1 MVEADSLVSIE
12 KILDI
17 QPIPKAH
24 SIELAFVKGWQC
36 IVKKDSFKVGD
47 LAVYFSID
55 SIPDFND
62 PNTAFMKS
70 KKRVRTMKMVGVL
83 SQGLLGPLTWLSDRG
98 YDVSKYK
105 EDDDITKEMGALKY
119 VHPDEAYLYAN
130 EVFKPNTNEVLKRE
144 YEDHI
149 CYNFPR
155 YVPKTDETRVQK
167 CPDYLRMVKNR
178 NLVMTRK
185 EDGTSCT
192 YVFYDGEFNICS
204 RNFML
209 KFKEDE
215 EVKSNNVKHYYD
227 MAVMYDLENKMKELN
242 RNLAVQ
248 GEIVGVNINGNRL
261 KMDHLE
267 YRVFNIF
274 DIDRQRYLTF
284 DDMTEVCDKLGL
296 QTVPLLFKGSY
307 DEMCRFFNV
316 EQLTVKTLLNYA
328 DSLEYSEGNPAEGV
342 VIKTDDYNHRISF
355 KTISNNYLLKY
366 GL

>member
-1 MVEADSLVSIE
+1 MVETDSLVTIE
-12 KILDI
+12 KIIDI
-17 QPIPKAH
+17 QSIPNAH

-36 IVKKDSFKVGD
+36 IVKKDSFKIGD
-47 LAVYFSID
+47 LSVYFSID

-98 YDVSKYK
+98 YDVNKYK
-105 EDDDITKEMGALKY
+105 EDDDITKEMGATKY
-119 VHPDEAYLYAN
+119 ISPEEEYLYR
-130 EVFKPNTNEVLKRE
+130 EKPEAGDEVLKRE
-144 YEDHI
+144 YDDHI

-155 YVPKTDETRVQK
+155 FVPKTDETRIQK
-167 CPDYLRMVKNR
+167 CPDYLRQIKNR
-178 NLVMTRK
+178 PLVITRK

-192 YVFYDGEFNICS
+192 YVFNEGEFNICS

-209 KFKEDE
+209 KFKEGQT
-215 EVKSNNVKHYYD
+215 KSKNVKHYYD
-227 MAVMYDLENKMKELN
+227 MSIKHDLKNKMTELN
-242 RNLAVQ
+242 RNLAIQ
-248 GEIVGVNINGNRL
+248 GEIVGTNINGNRL

-274 DIDRQRYLTF
+274 DIDRQKYLTF
-284 DDMTEVCDKLGL
+284 DDLSRICETLGL

-307 DEMCRFFNV
+307 NEMCQFFNV
-316 EQLTVKTLLNYA
+316 EEMKVKTLLDYT
-328 DSLEYSEGNPAEGV
+328 DTLEYSKGNPAEGI
-342 VIKTDDYNHRISF
+342 VIKTDDYRHRISF